1 MLYDVAIVG
10 AGPAGST
17 AAIFLSKKGFKV
29 ALIDKSDFPRDKPCG
44 GGLPNHVLKRFSNII
59 PKDIIE
65 SHSYGGTTISPSLKY
80 KIKYTTNKPFTSMI
94 LRKKFDNRLVKKA
107 IENGADFKPGK
118 KVNDIKISNDKGTV
132 IFDDN
137 TNISSR
143 IIIGAD
149 GVWSTV
155 AKKTGL
161 RKKNTKI
168 GFSVVEEYDVDEDI
182 MDKYFGERRLGYVH
196 SKFQNVTGYGWVFP
210 KKKHLNIGIGVIEY
224 NPRNKEINNLKEI
237 YSNYL
242 SILKKQKLIPGNIE
256 IKKIKGGA
264 LPVYPLKKTYSN
276 RVLLIGDAGGF
287 INPTSG
293 EGIYYA
299 MASAEI
305 AAETIGESLNCKDTS
320 EKFLLNYQKKW
331 KKDFGKE
338 LRLLYWV
345 SKIQKKSKNSEK
357 NLILLYKDEKLRQ
370 LLMESMAGN
379 LDIHQYKWKILR
391 RFIYDSIKYKL
402 GKF

>member
-44 GGLPNHVLKRFSNII
+44 GGLPSHVLKRFSNII
-59 PKDIIE
+59 SKDLIE
-65 SHSYGGTTISPSLKY
+65 SHSYGGTTFSPSLKY
-80 KIKYTTNKPFTSMI
+80 KIEYTTNKPFTSMV
-94 LRKKFDNRLVKKA
+94 LRKKFDHRLVQKA

-118 KVNDIKISNDKGTV
+118 KVNDIKITNDQGTL

-137 TNISSR
+137 TNIGTR

-149 GVWSTV
+149 GIWSTV

-161 RKKNTKI
+161 RKRDIKI
-168 GFSVVEEYDVDEDI
+168 GFSVVEEYEVDEEI
-182 MDKYFGERRLGYVH
+182 MDKYFGKRRLGYIH

-224 NPRNKEINNLKEI
+224 NPKNKEFNNLKEI
-237 YSNYL
+237 YGNYL
-242 SILKKQKLIPGNIE
+242 SVLKKQKLIPDNIK

-264 LPVYPLKKTYSN
+264 LPVCPLDKTYSN

-305 AAETIGESLNCKDTS
+305 AAETIEESLNCQDTS
-320 EKFLLNYQKKW
+320 EKFLSNYQKKW

-379 LDIHQYKWKILR
+379 LDIHQYRWKILR

-402 GKF
+402 HKF

>member
-44 GGLPNHVLKRFSNII
+44 GGLPSHVLKRFSNII
-59 PKDIIE
+59 SKDLIE
-65 SHSYGGTTISPSLKY
+65 SHSYGGTTFSPSLKY
-80 KIKYTTNKPFTSMI
+80 KIEYTTNKPFTSMV
-94 LRKKFDNRLVKKA
+94 LRKKFDYRLVQKA

-118 KVNDIKISNDKGTV
+118 KVNDIKITNDQGTL

-137 TNISSR
+137 TKIGTR

-149 GVWSTV
+149 GIWSTV

-161 RKKNTKI
+161 RKRDIKI
-168 GFSVVEEYDVDEDI
+168 GFSVVEEYEVDEEI
-182 MDKYFGERRLGYVH
+182 MDKYFGKRRLGYIH

-224 NPRNKEINNLKEI
+224 NPKNKEFNNLKEI
-237 YSNYL
+237 YGNYL
-242 SILKKQKLIPGNIE
+242 SVLKKQKLIPDNIK

-264 LPVYPLKKTYSN
+264 LPVCPLDKTYSN

-305 AAETIGESLNCKDTS
+305 AAETIEESLNCQDTS
-320 EKFLLNYQKKW
+320 EKFLSNYQKKW

-379 LDIHQYKWKILR
+379 LDIYQYRWKILR

-402 GKF
+402 HKF